1 MSDEV
6 SKKAI
11 QAALHGVLPQDN
23 FGWEPDMASTGGEV
37 DRPVRSMQGEVTLK
51 FVDPDWSANGVN
63 CNGRELICYDK
74 SYEVMRWNDNNRP
87 QETIPLIRGAPCPDL
102 KAMNAAIPQAQ
113 WRTGLD
119 GNPEPPYQ
127 LRRVLEFLDPK
138 NMERLSWPHKVT
150 VVGSTRAAEE
160 LEGRIKIARRV
171 CGKNVCPVAK
181 LTHTFMPTRFG
192 GQERPYLAIVYWVCL
207 GEHGIERVEI
217 NVTPQAQLQRGTE
230 QPASPTQSAP
240 KVTTAEELNDDIPWK

>member
-11 QAALHGVLPQDN
+11 QVATQGVLPQDN
-23 FGWEPDMASTGGEV
+23 FGWEPDIVNSGEN
-37 DRPVRSMQGEVTLK
+37 RPVRSLQGEVVLK
-51 FVDPDWSANGVN
+51 FVDPNWSANGVN
-63 CNGRELICYDK
+63 CNDRELICYDK
-74 SYEVMRWNDNNRP
+74 SYEVIRWGDNNRR
-87 QETIPLIRGAPCPDL
+87 EEVIPLIRGAPSPDL

-113 WRTGLD
+113 WRIGLD

-138 NMERLSWPHKVT
+138 NMERLSWPHNVE
-150 VVGSTRAAEE
+150 VAGSSRAAEE

-171 CGKNVCPVAK
+171 SRKNACAVVK
-181 LTHTFMPTRFG
+181 LANTFMTTRWG
-192 GQERPYLAIVYWVCL
+192 GQQRPYLAIVYWVCL

-217 NVTPQAQLQRGTE
+217 NVTPQAQLPRGTE
-230 QPASPTQSAP
+230 QPASPMMQSAP